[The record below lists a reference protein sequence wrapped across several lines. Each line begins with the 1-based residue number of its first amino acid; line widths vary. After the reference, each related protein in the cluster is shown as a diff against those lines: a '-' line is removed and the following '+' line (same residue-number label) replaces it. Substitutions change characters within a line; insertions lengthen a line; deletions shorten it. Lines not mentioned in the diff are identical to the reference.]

1 MAGSNWDWADLN
13 FFMSDPEIE
22 GRSSRRLHYP
32 ENNPGESGPTVARGF
47 DIGQHSI
54 QDLNR
59 IFNPKKDSVLISKL
73 APFAG
78 KTGREAWN
86 LVLNN
91 RNTFILTPQEEN
103 TIIEK
108 VIKSKVSPVIKAF
121 NEDTKIGAE
130 FKDLPFGLKN
140 IITSVGYH
148 MGIDGIRDTNLWNQI
163 TTGKWSELEKN
174 MDAFGMGKEV
184 DGKWVVDES
193 GNRRRK
199 KEWKKSGLTVDFLN
213 KWQESKTESRLINN
227 WYKEDNPLET
237 SR

>member
-1 MAGSNWDWADLN
+1 
-13 FFMSDPEIE
+13 
-22 GRSSRRLHYP
+22 
-32 ENNPGESGPTVARGF
+32 
-47 DIGQHSI
+47 
-54 QDLNR
+54 
-59 IFNPKKDSVLISKL
+59 
-73 APFAG
+73 
-78 KTGREAWN
+78 
-86 LVLNN
+86 
-91 RNTFILTPQEEN
+91 
-103 TIIEK
+103 
-108 VIKSKVSPVIKAF
+108 
-121 NEDTKIGAE
+121 
-130 FKDLPFGLKN
+130 
-140 IITSVGYH
+140 
-148 MGIDGIRDTNLWNQI
+148 MGIDGIRDTNFWNQI